1 MLYAIIIA
9 LLTIIATV
17 LPSAADL
24 YIYRDAAGQR
34 VLSNQPP
41 PPGAEVESQREAS
54 PAGNTIGVP
63 SAPATAPRRG
73 PAIPRPAPQRLPSYV
88 DLHPLEL
95 RGSGVEDATVYWKKF
110 VTGVVNNR
118 SGTTTATRV
127 RVRTA
132 CTLGG
137 RPADTGSAYLG
148 TIGPRGSRAFQ
159 IPIILTVPHPV
170 HVRKFTPRL
179 GPVSCQT
186 HVTYHAP

>member
-1 MLYAIIIA
+1 MTL
-9 LLTIIATV
+9 IATA
-17 LPSAADL
+17 LPSTADL
-24 YIYRDAAGQR
+24 YIYRDAAGKR

-41 PPGAEVESQREAS
+41 PPGAEVESQRKAT
-54 PAGNTIGVP
+54 PARSNTGLP
-63 SAPATAPRRG
+63 SASATAPRRG
-73 PAIPRPAPQRLPSYV
+73 PATSHAAPERLPSYV

-95 RGSGVEDATVYWKKF
+95 RGSGVEDSTVYWKKF

-118 SGTTTATRV
+118 SGYTIATRV
-127 RVRTA
+127 MVRTA

-159 IPIILTVPHPV
+159 IPILLTVPHPV
-170 HVRKFTPRL
+170 HDRKFTPRI

-186 HVTYHAP
+186 HVTYDTQ